1 MAVEEELDAPGV
13 TWTGVA
19 ADPAEG
25 VPVAELLLLAAS
37 VVAAAPGVEAAGG
50 VAAGSVEAGFGAG
63 GIVGSFA
70 TVRGAICKGSAAP
83 ASGRSGLTRISVVV
97 EPFDASAVLAGLGAA
112 DAICTV

>member
-19 ADPAEG
+19 ADTAEG
-25 VPVAELLLLAAS
+25 VPVAELLLFMPS
-37 VVAAAPGVEAAGG
+37 GVVAAPGAEAAGG

-70 TVRGAICKGSAAP
+70 TVRGSICKGSAAP
-83 ASGRSGLTRISVVV
+83 ASGRNGLTRTSVAV
-97 EPFDASAVLAGLGAA
+97 EPFGAAAVLAGLAA
-112 DAICTV
+112 AAVCTV